1 MYGDLIDSAL
11 SEKYS
16 PIIISISNWDYVE
29 ITLNWI
35 AALKKLNINS
45 YLIVSLDKKLHEHL
59 DNIGIKNVLIEI
71 ENNHTNIWKVKLDV
85 LSQLTNNGINFIYS
99 DVDAVW
105 LKNPIKDYFSE
116 KLADDVVFS
125 AGTIHPK
132 HIFKEWGF
140 VLCAGLFYIKST
152 TSTKNLFKE
161 VLKDFFITN
170 DDQTSL
176 NNVIYRMNIKW
187 EFKSRKIIYVT
198 GMKNGLLNS
207 FIKTKIVSSESIIR
221 GTCADLNISVLP
233 YNKFPRTISST
244 FDPFVIHPISD
255 KKAED
260 KKKNFKENSLW
271 FLDT

>member
-1 MYGDLIDSAL
+1 MYSDLIDSAL

-16 PIIISISNWDYVE
+16 PIIISISNWDYLE

-71 ENNHTNIWKVKLDV
+71 ENNYTNIWKVKLDV
-85 LSQLTNNGINFIYS
+85 LSVLVNNGINFIYS

-105 LKNPIKDYFSE
+105 LKDPVE
-116 KLADDVVFS
+116 KYLPEDITDDVVFS
-125 AGTIHPK
+125 AGTIHPE
-132 HIFKEWGF
+132 HIYKDWGF
-140 VLCAGLFYIKST
+140 VLCAGLFYIKSS
-152 TSTKNLFKE
+152 TSTKELFNLA
-161 VLKDFFITN
+161 LKDFAFTN

-187 EFKSRKIIYVT
+187 EFKSRKNINIK
-198 GMKNGLLNS
+198 GMNNGLLNS

-221 GTCADLNISVLP
+221 GSSADLNISVLP
-233 YNKFPRTISST
+233 YNKFPRTISSK
-244 FDPFVIHPISD
+244 FDPFVLHPLSD
-255 KKAED
+255 KEAEA
-260 KKKNFKENSLW
+260 KKKIFKENSLW